1 MPVNPFVWG
10 RPLDDVSKIVGM
22 DGFAR
27 EVALI
32 LKAQTNV
39 AIFGPRDT
47 GKTTFTTQLA
57 QELAQDHGADA
68 PPHTVVRVNLQRAFS
83 IPAFTAC
90 VHDALQGHPDAAVR
104 REARR
109 QLSRLEKEIGF
120 DIKVIKGSIRT
131 TRVDHEQATEALH
144 AQLASLQRIADHLV
158 VIFDEFQILRRC
170 PGSPLSIIR
179 SALMGP
185 EAGNVSLLL
194 TGSIRAALQMMLESS
209 SEPIFG
215 EVAQKQLPEIT
226 HADFFEFLE
235 FNFEATGKPASEE
248 AIDHLLNLS
257 RRHPKRTQ
265 QLAWAVW
272 NGARPSTL
280 PVGIEL
286 VDDAYEEM
294 VMGTDALE
302 FESIVQTLTSGD
314 DAQTNEARALFLLA
328 DRGGNKPTSR
338 QNVALY
344 GFTNAS
350 LVVPA
355 LERLDRRALAQR
367 RKGGDWELVDP
378 IFEGWLRR
386 HSPLALKASDL
397 D

>member
-1 MPVNPFVWG
+1 MAVNPFVWG

-27 EVALI
+27 EVALT

-57 QELAQDHGADA
+57 QELAQDHGPDA
-68 PPHTVVRVNLQRAFS
+68 PPYTVVRVNLQRAFS

-90 VHDALQGHPDAAVR
+90 VHDALQNHPEPAIR

-120 DIKVIKGSIRT
+120 DIKVIKGSIKRT
-131 TRVDHEQATEALH
+131 GVTLEQDTEALH
-144 AQLASLQRIADHLV
+144 AQLASLRRLSDHLV
-158 VIFDEFQILRRC
+158 VVFDEFQILRRC
-170 PGSPLSIIR
+170 PGNPLSIIR
-179 SALMGP
+179 SALMGTD
-185 EAGNVSLLL
+185 AGNVSLLL
-194 TGSIRAALQMMLESS
+194 TGSLRAALQMMLESS
-209 SEPIFG
+209 NEPIFG
-215 EVAQKQLPEIT
+215 EAAQMQLPEIS

-235 FNFEATGKPASEE
+235 YNFEATGKPAREE
-248 AIDHLLNLS
+248 AIDHLLNLT

-272 NGARPSTL
+272 NSARSAKL
-280 PVGIEL
+280 PIAIDL
-286 VDDAYEEM
+286 VDHAYDEM
-294 VMGTDALE
+294 VGGTDALE
-302 FESIVQTLTSGD
+302 FESVVQTLTSGD
-314 DAQTNEARALFLLA
+314 DAQANEARALFMLA
-328 DRGGNKPTSR
+328 ERGGAKPTSR

-350 LVVPA
+350 VIVPA
-355 LERLDRRALAQR
+355 LQRLERRALAQR
-367 RKGGDWELVDP
+367 RRDGWELVDP

-386 HSPLALKASDL
+386 HSPLALQPADVE
-397 D
+397 

>member
-1 MPVNPFVWG
+1 MAVNPFVWG

-68 PPHTVVRVNLQRAFS
+68 PPYRVVRVNLQRAFS
-83 IPAFTAC
+83 VPAFTAC

-120 DIKVIKGSIRT
+120 DIKVIKGSIRA

-144 AQLASLQRIADHLV
+144 AQLASLQRMADHLV

-179 SALMGP
+179 SALMGT

-226 HADFFEFLE
+226 QADFFEFLE
-235 FNFEATGKPASEE
+235 FNFEATGKPAREE
-248 AIDHLLNLS
+248 AIDHLLNLT

-272 NGARPSTL
+272 NAARPSAL

-286 VDDAYEEM
+286 VDDAYEQM
-294 VMGTDALE
+294 VIGTDALE

-314 DAQTNEARALFLLA
+314 DAQANEARALFLLA
-328 DRGGNKPTSR
+328 DRGGSKPTSR

-355 LERLDRRALAQR
+355 LERLERRALAQR
-367 RKGGDWELVDP
+367 RRGGDWELVDP

-386 HSPLALKASDL
+386 HSPLALKASDI

>member
-1 MPVNPFVWG
+1 MAVNPFVWG

-32 LKAQTNV
+32 LKGQTNV

-47 GKTTFTTQLA
+47 GKTTFTTQLTH
-57 QELAQDHGADA
+57 ELARDHGRDA
-68 PPHTVVRVNLQRAFS
+68 PPYTVVRVNLQRAFS

-90 VHDALQGHPDAAVR
+90 VHDALQAHPEAAIR

-120 DIKVIKGSIRT
+120 DIKVVKGSVRRT
-131 TRVDHEQATEALH
+131 GVTAEQDTEALH
-144 AQLASLQRIADHLV
+144 AQLSSLRQISDHLV

-170 PGSPLSIIR
+170 PDNPLSIIR

-185 EAGNVSLLL
+185 GAGNVSLVL
-194 TGSIRAALQMMLESS
+194 TGSLRAALQMMLESS
-209 SEPIFG
+209 NEPIFG
-215 EVAQKQLPEIT
+215 EAAQKQLPEIS

-235 FNFEATGKPASEE
+235 FNFEATGRPAGEE
-248 AIDHLLNLS
+248 ALDHLLNLT

-272 NGARPSTL
+272 NAARPSKGS
-280 PVGIEL
+280 VGIDT
-286 VDDAYEEM
+286 VDGAYQEM
-294 VMGTDALE
+294 VSGTDALE

-314 DAQTNEARALFLLA
+314 DAQANEARALFLLA
-328 DRGGNKPTSR
+328 DRGGLKPTSR

-355 LERLDRRALAQR
+355 LERLERRALAQR
-367 RKGGDWELVDP
+367 RAGGDWELVDP
-378 IFEGWLRR
+378 IFEGWLKR
-386 HSPLALKASDL
+386 HSPLALQPSDL
-397 D
+397 E

>member
-1 MPVNPFVWG
+1 MAVNPFVWG

-57 QELAQDHGADA
+57 QELAQDHGVDA

-90 VHDALQGHPDAAVR
+90 VHDALQSHPDAMVR

-120 DIKVIKGSIRT
+120 DIKVIKGSLRS
-131 TRVDHEQATEALH
+131 TRVNREQGTEALH
-144 AQLASLQRIADHLV
+144 AQLASLTRLADHLV

-170 PGSPLSIIR
+170 PDNPLSIIR

-194 TGSIRAALQMMLESS
+194 TGSIRAALQMMLESR

-215 EVAQKQLPEIT
+215 EVAQKQLPEIS

-235 FNFEATGKPASEE
+235 FNFEATGKPVAEE
-248 AIDHLLNLS
+248 AVDHLLNLT

-272 NGARPSTL
+272 NSARASRGAI
-280 PVGIEL
+280 GIEA
-286 VDDAYEEM
+286 VDRAYAEM
-294 VMGTDALE
+294 IRGTDALE
-302 FESIVQTLTSGD
+302 FESILQTLSSGD
-314 DAQTNEARALFLLA
+314 
-328 DRGGNKPTSR
+328 
-338 QNVALY
+338 
-344 GFTNAS
+344 
-350 LVVPA
+350 
-355 LERLDRRALAQR
+355 
-367 RKGGDWELVDP
+367 
-378 IFEGWLRR
+378 
-386 HSPLALKASDL
+386 
-397 D
+397 

>member
-248 AIDHLLNLS
+248 AIDHLLNLT

-272 NGARPSTL
+272 NSARPSTL

-328 DRGGNKPTSR
+328 DRGGSKPTSR

>member
-1 MPVNPFVWG
+1 MAVNPFVWG

-27 EVALI
+27 EVALT

-57 QELAQDHGADA
+57 QELAQDHGPDA
-68 PPHTVVRVNLQRAFS
+68 PPYTVVRVNLQRAFS

-90 VHDALQGHPDAAVR
+90 VHDALQNHPDAAIR

-120 DIKVIKGSIRT
+120 DIKIVKGSVKRSGVT
-131 TRVDHEQATEALH
+131 PEQDTEALH
-144 AQLASLQRIADHLV
+144 AQLASLRRLSGHLV

-170 PGSPLSIIR
+170 PGNPLSIIR
-179 SALMGP
+179 SALMGT

-194 TGSIRAALQMMLESS
+194 TGSLRAALRMMLESS
-209 SEPIFG
+209 NEPIFG
-215 EVAQKQLPEIT
+215 EAAQMQLPEIG

-235 FNFEATGKPASEE
+235 YNFAATGKPAREE
-248 AIDHLLNLS
+248 ALDHLLNLT

-272 NGARPSTL
+272 NSARAAKL
-280 PVGIEL
+280 PIGIDL
-286 VDDAYEEM
+286 VDAGYAEM
-294 VMGTDALE
+294 VAGTDSLE
-302 FESIVQTLTSGD
+302 FESVVQTLTSGD
-314 DAQTNEARALFLLA
+314 DAQANEARALFMLA
-328 DRGGNKPTSR
+328 DRGGAKPTSR

-350 LVVPA
+350 VIVPA
-355 LERLDRRALAQR
+355 LERLERRALAQR
-367 RKGGDWELVDP
+367 RRGDWELVDP

-386 HSPLALKASDL
+386 HSPLALQPADVE
-397 D
+397 

>member
-1 MPVNPFVWG
+1 MAVNPFVWG

-27 EVALI
+27 EIALI

-57 QELAQDHGADA
+57 QELAQDHGVDA

-120 DIKVIKGSIRT
+120 DIKVIKGSLRS
-131 TRVDHEQATEALH
+131 TRVNREHGTEALH
-144 AQLASLQRIADHLV
+144 AQLASLTRLADHLV

-170 PGSPLSIIR
+170 PDNPLSIIR

-215 EVAQKQLPEIT
+215 EVAQKQLPEIS

-235 FNFEATGKPASEE
+235 FNFEATGKPATEE
-248 AIDHLLNLS
+248 AIDHLLNLT

-272 NGARPSTL
+272 NGARASVL

-286 VDDAYEEM
+286 VDAAYEEM
-294 VMGTDALE
+294 VIGTDALE
-302 FESIVQTLTSGD
+302 FETIVQTLTSGD
-314 DAQTNEARALFLLA
+314 DAQANEARALFLLA
-328 DRGGNKPTSR
+328 DRGGAKPTSR

-355 LERLDRRALAQR
+355 LERLERRALAQR
-367 RKGGDWELVDP
+367 RRDRDWELVDP
-378 IFEGWLRR
+378 IFEGWLGR
-386 HSPLALKASDL
+386 HSPLALKVSDL